1 MNMEEMDKR
10 IMEVARNAA
19 KEYLE
24 NLMKTE
30 RDVFIDE
37 HGGIK
42 NGYYGRAMKTKFG
55 EIDGLNVPGD
65 REGKFRTGIFNPYAR
80 SIGIDELIISL
91 YSKGISTR
99 KMSEIFES
107 IFQNRY
113 SRSSISRIT
122 EITIEGVKR
131 FQNRPLD
138 RRYIAIFLDALFF
151 YLRRDTVEKE
161 PIIFAMG
168 IKESGEYGILGFYI
182 SSKESHLSYNEVIND
197 LYSRG
202 VRELCS

>member
-10 IMEVARNAA
+10 IMEVARNAV

-30 RDVFIDE
+30 RDVFLE
-37 HGGIK
+37 EKGGLK
-42 NGYYGRAMKTKFG
+42 NGYYERTMKTKFG
-55 EIDGLNVPGD
+55 EIEDLNVPRD
-65 REGKFRTGIFNPYAR
+65 REGKFRTGIFNPYAG

-99 KMSEIFES
+99 KMSEILES
-107 IFQNRY
+107 IFQNRH

-131 FQNRPLD
+131 FQNRPLYG
-138 RRYIAIFLDALFF
+138 RYIAIFLDALFF

-168 IKESGEYGILGFYI
+168 IKESGEYEIIFHI
-182 SSKESHLSYNEVIND
+182 SSKESHLSYNEVIKY
-197 LYSRG
+197 L
-202 VRELCS
+202 

>member
-1 MNMEEMDKR
+1 
-10 IMEVARNAA
+10 
-19 KEYLE
+19 
-24 NLMKTE
+24 MK
-30 RDVFIDE
+30 
-37 HGGIK
+37 
-42 NGYYGRAMKTKFG
+42 Y
-55 EIDGLNVPGD
+55 EIEDLNVPRD
-65 REGKFRTGIFNPYAR
+65 REGRFRTALFDPYAR

-99 KMSEIFES
+99 KMSEILES

-122 EITIEGVKR
+122 EITIEEVKR

-151 YLRRDTVEKE
+151 YLRRDTVDKE

-168 IKESGEYGILGFYI
+168 IKESGEYGIIFYI
-182 SSKESHLSYNEVIND
+182 SSKESHLSYNEAIKY
-197 LYSRG
+197 L
-202 VRELCS
+202 

>member
-1 MNMEEMDKR
+1 M
-10 IMEVARNAA
+10 
-19 KEYLE
+19 
-24 NLMKTE
+24 
-30 RDVFIDE
+30 
-37 HGGIK
+37 
-42 NGYYGRAMKTKFG
+42 
-55 EIDGLNVPGD
+55 NVPRD
-65 REGKFRTGIFNPYAR
+65 REGKFITGIFNPYAR

-99 KMSEIFES
+99 KMSEILES

-122 EITIEGVKR
+122 EITIEEVKR

-138 RRYIAIFLDALFF
+138 GRYIAIFLDALFF

-168 IKESGEYGILGFYI
+168 IKESGEYEIIFHI
-182 SSKESHLSYNEVIND
+182 SSKESHLSYNEVIKY
-197 LYSRG
+197 L
-202 VRELCS
+202 

>member
-1 MNMEEMDKR
+1 M
-10 IMEVARNAA
+10 
-19 KEYLE
+19 
-24 NLMKTE
+24 
-30 RDVFIDE
+30 
-37 HGGIK
+37 
-42 NGYYGRAMKTKFG
+42 
-55 EIDGLNVPGD
+55 NVPGD

-99 KMSEIFES
+99 KMSEILES

-122 EITIEGVKR
+122 EITIEEVKR

-168 IKESGEYGILGFYI
+168 IKESGEYGIIFHI
-182 SSKESHLSYNEVIND
+182 SSKESHLSYNEVIKY
-197 LYSRG
+197 L
-202 VRELCS
+202 

>member
-1 MNMEEMDKR
+1 M
-10 IMEVARNAA
+10 
-19 KEYLE
+19 
-24 NLMKTE
+24 
-30 RDVFIDE
+30 
-37 HGGIK
+37 
-42 NGYYGRAMKTKFG
+42 
-55 EIDGLNVPGD
+55 NVPGD

-99 KMSEIFES
+99 KMSEILES

-122 EITIEGVKR
+122 EITIEEVKR

-168 IKESGEYGILGFYI
+168 IKESGEYEIIFYI
-182 SSKESHLSYNEVIND
+182 SSKESHLSYNEAIKY
-197 LYSRG
+197 L
-202 VRELCS
+202 

>member
-1 MNMEEMDKR
+1 M
-10 IMEVARNAA
+10 
-19 KEYLE
+19 
-24 NLMKTE
+24 
-30 RDVFIDE
+30 
-37 HGGIK
+37 
-42 NGYYGRAMKTKFG
+42 
-55 EIDGLNVPGD
+55 NVPGD

-99 KMSEIFES
+99 KMSEILES

-113 SRSSISRIT
+113 SRSSMSRIT
-122 EITIEGVKR
+122 EITIEEVKR

-168 IKESGEYGILGFYI
+168 IKESGEYGIIFHI
-182 SSKESHLSYNEVIND
+182 SSKESHLSYNEVIKY
-197 LYSRG
+197 L
-202 VRELCS
+202 